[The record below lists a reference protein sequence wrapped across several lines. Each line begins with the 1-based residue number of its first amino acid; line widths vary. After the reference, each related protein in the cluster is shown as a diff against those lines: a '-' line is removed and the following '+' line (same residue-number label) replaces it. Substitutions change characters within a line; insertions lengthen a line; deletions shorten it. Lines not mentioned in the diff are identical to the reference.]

1 MENKDL
7 PCLGYTHGQP
17 AQLVT
22 VGKRTCLDSGSADG
36 SEEYG
41 ASEGRFEV
49 SRSEGI
55 DGDAGVV
62 SGDLQWE
69 PREG

>member
-1 MENKDL
+1 MSGVHTRTTCAVGYGGEEN
-7 PCLGYTHGQP
+7 
-17 AQLVT
+17 VS
-22 VGKRTCLDSGSADG
+22 VDSGSADG